1 MPLPAPMR
9 ALLALTLCL
18 TLLPASG
25 QTRPRIEKAAD
36 LPRFSYRVDG
46 SVEDLVRQADRF
58 TPFAA
63 AVRRDVD
70 SVLSGYDIADKATR
84 RDLLTTLALLD
95 LLDGRPEQALAR
107 AEEVRSLQ
115 DKPADKLI
123 SGLRLR
129 AVATAARSHALGSE
143 AHRQAVAEFIARE
156 LAAMPFATVQNEVR
170 ELKAGAE
177 LVGEGL
183 VLGRLREVL
192 QPIVA
197 SSGALSSDFA
207 WGLVGTRYTLL
218 TTLPLKQTY
227 INSFSRY
234 LAANQVAKRDIW
246 AERDQSLDGR
256 SGLAPVTVAVWDSG
270 VDTALFGDRVR
281 RDAAGRPLVIGF
293 DKYSRPAPTELQPIP
308 PELKARLPQL
318 KARTKGLSDLEANI
332 DSPEA
337 SEVKAYL
344 SGLSPDQYKAAS
356 EELGL
361 VGNYTHGT
369 HVAGIAMAGN
379 PAARLLVARIEFG
392 HTLKPDPCPS
402 REGALRDAAAAGATV
417 AFFKRH
423 GVRVANMSWG
433 GSINDVESELEK
445 CGIGKTPDERK
456 RIARELYTITKRALT
471 TALRGAPGILFVA
484 AAGNSGDNAT
494 FTESYPADIVLPN
507 LLTVG
512 AVDLAGDE
520 ASFTSD
526 GPTVKVHANGYLVDS
541 VIPGG
546 ERVAFSGTSM
556 ASPQVAN
563 LAAKLLAVN
572 PRLKP
577 AQLAQLIIGT
587 AQRSADG
594 RRHLI
599 HPRQALARAEAR
611 R

>member
-1 MPLPAPMR
+1 MLLPVLSR

-18 TLLPASG
+18 TLLPAG
-25 QTRPRIEKAAD
+25 AQTRPRIEKAAD
-36 LPRFSYRVDG
+36 LPRFSYRVEG
-46 SVEDLVRQADRF
+46 QVEDLVRDATRF
-58 TPFAA
+58 APFAA

-70 SVLSGYDIADKATR
+70 SVLTGYDIPDKATR

-95 LLDGRPEQALAR
+95 ALDGRPEQALAR

-115 DKPADKLI
+115 DKPADKLM

-143 AHRQAVAEFIARE
+143 PHRQAVADFIARE

-170 ELKAGAE
+170 EMKASAE

-227 INSFSRY
+227 IDSFSRY

-246 AERDQSLDGR
+246 AERDVSLEGR
-256 SGLAPVTVAVWDSG
+256 NGLTPVTVAVWDSG

-281 RDAAGRPLVIGF
+281 RDAAGQPLVIGF
-293 DKYSRPAPTELQPIP
+293 DKYSRPAHTELQPIP

-337 SEVKAYL
+337 SDVKAYL
-344 SGLSPDQYKAAS
+344 SGLSPDQYKAAA

-402 REGALRDAAAAGATV
+402 REGALRDAAAVRATV
-417 AFFKRH
+417 AFLKRH
-423 GVRVANMSWG
+423 GARVANMSWG

-456 RIARELYTITKRALT
+456 RIARELYTISKKALT
-471 TALRGAPGILFVA
+471 AALRGAPGILFVA
-484 AAGNSGDNAT
+484 AAGNEGDDAS

-507 LLTVG
+507 VLTVG

-572 PRLKP
+572 PKLKP
-577 AQLAQLIIGT
+577 AQLTQLIIGT
-587 AQRSADG
+587 AERSTDG